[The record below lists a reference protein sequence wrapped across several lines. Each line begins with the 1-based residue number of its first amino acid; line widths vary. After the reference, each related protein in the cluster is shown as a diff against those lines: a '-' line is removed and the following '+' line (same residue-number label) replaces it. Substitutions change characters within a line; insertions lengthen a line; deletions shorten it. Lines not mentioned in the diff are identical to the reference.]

1 MPLPAEGSTLPVDFL
16 AMPHPHHQD
25 QEDVV
30 LNLID
35 DAVVPEPEAVKII
48 GALELLHSCR
58 SRIFG
63 QRIYSPHD
71 PALIRLR
78 DFFQRLERRRFD
90 LDAVGHDLRL
100 SPLRNCFLASSQGM
114 AGPSSLSAFLAAF
127 KSS

>member
-1 MPLPAEGSTLPVDFL
+1 LPVDFL
-16 AMPHPHHQD
+16 AVPHPHHQD

-35 DAVVPEPEAVKII
+35 DPVVPDPEAVKVIRS
-48 GALELLHSCR
+48 LELLNAGWPG
-58 SRIFG
+58 IFG
-63 QRIYSPHD
+63 QRVYPAFD
-71 PALIRLR
+71 PTLIRLR
-78 DFFQRLERRRFD
+78 DFFQRLERWRFD

-127 KSS
+127 TSA